1 MRIPILSEEAKQLL
15 IEATKDAASQILVID
30 SLEGTD
36 IQTYNKIMN
45 IDKIG
50 KSVAN
55 IMKFQKK
62 FRSGIF
68 VGIWYNRRDSSST
81 VKSEITR

>member
-50 KSVAN
+50 KAKL
-55 IMKFQKK
+55 IHHELD
-62 FRSGIF
+62 I
-68 VGIWYNRRDSSST
+68 
-81 VKSEITR
+81 

>member
-15 IEATKDAASQILVID
+15 IEASKDAAGQILVID

-68 VGIWYNRRDSSST
+68 VEVQPSRQ
-81 VKSEITR
+81 

>member
-55 IMKFQKK
+55 ME
-62 FRSGIF
+62 
-68 VGIWYNRRDSSST
+68 SSCGGTSKQS
-81 VKSEITR
+81 VDNCGW